1 MPPNPPPIH
10 PEGPFRCFQREAQ
23 RPPAESPLY
32 RPAHPPIAPSGPLP
46 DPRAYESFLRE
57 ETIVRKRRWKRHSR
71 QTLAWVLAC
80 ASLPVLILVL
90 DFFFF

>member
-23 RPPAESPLY
+23 RPPRESLLA
-32 RPAHPPIAPSGPLP
+32 RPAPLTVKP
-46 DPRAYESFLRE
+46 GRTLENPRAYESFLRE

-90 DFFFF
+90 DFIFF